1 MSLTINL
8 NAEAESRLKIAA
20 KRRGIQPEV
29 YARQIIEENL
39 PEAQSAETSQ
49 ATLDLLARWDAE
61 DETTDSKEIDSRRAE
76 VDEFKKSMNQNRLES
91 EGPASR
97 KIYP

>member
-8 NAEAESRLKIAA
+8 NAETESRLKTAA
-20 KRRGIQPEV
+20 TRRGVKPEV
-29 YARQIIEENL
+29 YASQIIEENL
-39 PEAQSAETSQ
+39 PNANAGGSDQ

-61 DETTDSKEIDSRRAE
+61 DETTDSQEIESRAN
-76 VDEFKKSMNQNRLES
+76 DLDGFKKAMNENRLNA